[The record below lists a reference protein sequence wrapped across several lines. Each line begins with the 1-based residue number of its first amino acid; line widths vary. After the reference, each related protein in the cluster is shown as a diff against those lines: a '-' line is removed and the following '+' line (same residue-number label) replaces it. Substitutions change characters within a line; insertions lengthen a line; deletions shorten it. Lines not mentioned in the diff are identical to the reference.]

1 MNANDDSLAVT
12 PVAKCSRATEPEKA
26 EWVRRFL
33 ESGLSLRKFSAQNG
47 LGYMSMWRWVNQ
59 AREETVAVRSS
70 AEPVFTEIKLL
81 PSEERSDW
89 AAALSFADGRV
100 LRLSKEVP
108 AAMLEQ
114 LLRLC

>member
-1 MNANDDSLAVT
+1 MDASGESLTVVPA
-12 PVAKCSRATEPEKA
+12 AKCSRATAPEKA

-70 AEPVFTEIKLL
+70 AAPVFTEIKLL